1 MKGDFDMDLR
11 NEKLTVIE
19 IQQNLLELYESGVD
33 LPYVIPDGIY
43 GEETRAAVLTFQRL
57 YSLPISGRVDNITW
71 QALMEA
77 AEIAYRDRME
87 ASGIFPFSERLASG
101 TVTAG
106 ERSDLVAIIQIMLGR
121 LSGYDYEKTK
131 IDGIYGGETERLIE
145 GFQEL
150 NALPQTGT
158 VDKATWNSLAL
169 AYNNALRGDSNI

>member
-57 YSLPISGRVDNITW
+57 YSLPTSGRVDDITW
-71 QALMEA
+71 QALSGA
-77 AEIAYRDRME
+77 AERAYASRSE

-101 TVTAG
+101 MVTVG

-121 LSGYDYEKTK
+121 LSGYDYEKAK
-131 IDGIYGGETERLIE
+131 IDGIYGGETARLVK

-150 NALPQTGT
+150 NALPQSGN
-158 VDKATWNSLAL
+158 VDKATWNALAL
-169 AYNNALRGDSNI
+169 AYNNAVRGDPNI